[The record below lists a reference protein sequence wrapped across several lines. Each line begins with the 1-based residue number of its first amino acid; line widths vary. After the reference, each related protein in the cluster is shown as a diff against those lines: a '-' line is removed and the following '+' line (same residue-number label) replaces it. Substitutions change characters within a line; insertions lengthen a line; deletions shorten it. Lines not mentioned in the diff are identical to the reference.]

1 MNVLASVGV
10 IILQTNMF
18 VQVVNWVIV
27 NQNRF
32 GSKLENPLLMLE
44 IKQFVESLGIIP
56 YLAPAFI
63 FGGFF
68 LSRLTVRIKC

>member
-1 MNVLASVGV
+1 MNALASVDV

-44 IKQFVESLGIIP
+44 IKQFVESLGINHTSP
-56 YLAPAFI
+56 PPSFLGDSSYL
-63 FGGFF
+63 
-68 LSRLTVRIKC
+68 V